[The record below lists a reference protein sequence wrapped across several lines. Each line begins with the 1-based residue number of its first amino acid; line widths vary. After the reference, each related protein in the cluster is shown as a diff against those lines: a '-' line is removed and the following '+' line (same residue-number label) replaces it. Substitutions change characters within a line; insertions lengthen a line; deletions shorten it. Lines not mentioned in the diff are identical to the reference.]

1 MATMRRTRR
10 RSGTDAAALPT
21 RNRPGFRQPMLS
33 YRPTEILSADQ
44 IEAIHHASL
53 RVLRDTGMKV
63 LSGEAR
69 DIFRAAGAEVRV
81 GDPVVRLDPDMV
93 TGLVAQAPSEFVLE
107 ARNPAR
113 SLSVGGDHLLFS
125 AVGGPAYVEDLDHGR
140 RPGTHAE
147 VCDYVRLIQS
157 FDIIHQEG
165 GGPFEALDLPQTR
178 RYLDL
183 HVAQITL
190 TDKNW
195 IPWTLGRVR
204 TRDGIALAALAFG
217 TTPEALAVEG
227 RCVLSGIIN
236 TNSPLMLD
244 IPMCEGLIEL
254 ARHGQATVITPFT
267 LAGAMAPITLAGAL
281 VLQNAEALAGIALTQ
296 IVRPGAPVVYG
307 GFTTNV
313 DMRSGS
319 PAFGTPEYT
328 QAAQIGG
335 QLARRYGL
343 PFRSSNTT
351 AANVLDAQAAYESQM
366 SLWGAVMG
374 RANMVMHAAGWMNG
388 GLTASFE
395 KLVIDAEMLA
405 MMAGYL
411 DPPVVDEP
419 SLAVEAIEAVG
430 HGGHFFGTAHTLERY
445 RDAFYT
451 PLVSDWSNYENW
463 LERGGE
469 TAPVRANRIWKQRL
483 AEYEEPPIDPGVRE
497 AVIDYAERRKREIDA
512 GIDVPDS

>member
-1 MATMRRTRR
+1 MTTEGRARR
-10 RSGTDAAALPT
+10 RSRTAATTAP
-21 RNRPGFRQPMLS
+21 RESGPGFRQPRLG
-33 YRPTEILSADQ
+33 YRPIEILSADE
-44 IEAIHHASL
+44 IEAIHLASL

-63 LSGEAR
+63 LSAEAR
-69 DIFRAAGAEVRV
+69 ELFGRAGARV
-81 GDPVVRLDPDMV
+81 DDLIVRLDPDLV
-93 TGLVAQAPSEFVLE
+93 LDLVAQAPGEFLLE

-113 SLSVGGDHLLFS
+113 SLRVGGDSILFS
-125 AVGGPAYVEDLDHGR
+125 AVGGPAYVEDLDRGR
-140 RPGTHAE
+140 RAGTHSE
-147 VCDYVRLIQS
+147 VCDYIRLIHG
-157 FDIIHQEG
+157 FDVIHQEG

-195 IPWTLGRVR
+195 IPWTLGRIR
-204 TRDGIALAALAFG
+204 ARDGIEMAARAFGCSRAALADRVV
-217 TTPEALAVEG
+217 LAGV
-227 RCVLSGIIN
+227 IN

-244 IPMCEGLIEL
+244 VPMAEGLIEL
-254 ARHGQATVITPFT
+254 ARHGQANIVTPFT
-267 LAGAMAPITLAGAL
+267 LAGAMAPVTLAGAL

-319 PAFGTPEYT
+319 PAFGTPEYA

-343 PFRSSNTT
+343 PFRSSNAT
-351 AANVLDAQAAYESQM
+351 ASNAVDAQAAYESQM

-374 RANMVMHAAGWMNG
+374 RANIVMHAAGWMNG

-405 MMAGYL
+405 MMAQYL
-411 DPPVVDEP
+411 QPPAVDEAA
-419 SLAVEAIEAVG
+419 LAVEAIASVG
-430 HGGHFFGTAHTLERY
+430 HGGHFFGAAHTLERY
-445 RDAFYT
+445 RSAFYE
-451 PLVSDWSNYENW
+451 PLVSDWSNYESW
-463 LERGGE
+463 FERGAE
-469 TAPVRANRIWKQRL
+469 TALQRANAIWKRRL
-483 AEYEEPPIDPGVRE
+483 ADYEEPPIDPAVRE

>member
-1 MATMRRTRR
+1 MTEVRRTRR
-10 RSGTDAAALPT
+10 RNRVAASPEP
-21 RNRPGFRQPMLS
+21 RQGGPGFRQPRLR
-33 YRPTEILSADQ
+33 YRPVEILSTDE
-44 IEAIHHASL
+44 IEAIHLASL
-53 RVLRDTGMKV
+53 RVLRDIGMKV
-63 LSGEAR
+63 LSTEARELFRRAGATVGEA
-69 DIFRAAGAEVRV
+69 I
-81 GDPVVRLDPDMV
+81 VRLDPEMV
-93 TGLVAQAPSEFVLE
+93 IELLALAPGEFVLE

-113 SLSVGGDHLLFS
+113 SLRVGGESLLFS
-125 AVGGPAYVEDLDHGR
+125 AVGGPAYVEDLDRGR

-147 VCDYVRLIQS
+147 ICDYIRLIHG
-157 FDIIHQEG
+157 FDVIHQEG

-204 TRDGIALAALAFG
+204 TLDGIEMAARAFG
-217 TTPEALAVEG
+217 CSREELADRV
-227 RCVLSGIIN
+227 VLAGIIN

-244 IPMCEGLIEL
+244 GPMAEGLIEL

-267 LAGAMAPITLAGAL
+267 LAGAMAPVTLAGAL

-296 IVRPGAPVVYG
+296 IVRPGVPVVYG

-319 PAFGTPEYT
+319 PAFGTPEY
-328 QAAQIGG
+328 AKCAQIGG

-343 PFRSSNTT
+343 PFRSSNAT
-351 AANVLDAQAAYESQM
+351 ASNAVDAQAAYESMM

-405 MMAGYL
+405 MLAQYL
-411 DPPVVDEP
+411 EPPAVDDAA
-419 SLAVEAIEAVG
+419 LAVEAIASVG
-430 HGGHFFGTAHTLERY
+430 HGGHFFGAAHTLERY
-445 RDAFYT
+445 RSAFYE
-451 PLVSDWSNYENW
+451 PLVSDWSNYESW
-463 LERGGE
+463 AERGGE
-469 TAPVRANRIWKQRL
+469 TALQRANAIWKRRL
-483 AEYEEPPIDPGVRE
+483 AEYEEPPIDAGVRE